1 MRSLGQPVGSLA
13 ADFAGNEF
21 VYWIGEY
28 TIVRNSAYTDEK
40 QRQ

>member
-28 TIVRNSAYTDEK
+28 TIV
-40 QRQ
+40 

>member
-1 MRSLGQPVGSLA
+1 MPFLHGLELLKERTLCDIGSLA

-28 TIVRNSAYTDEK
+28 TIV
-40 QRQ
+40 

>member
-1 MRSLGQPVGSLA
+1 MIRRSFCDIGSLA

-28 TIVRNSAYTDEK
+28 TIV
-40 QRQ
+40 